1 MPNLVALDI
10 ETTGLDPK
18 RDAIMEIGAVRFN
31 GRRVEEEW
39 STLVNPGRA
48 VPPFISQLTGITN
61 QMVAHAPPFSD
72 VSAELADFVGEARI
86 IGHNVSFDLS
96 FLRRQRLFSYNDAI
110 DTYEMASVLMPNAS
124 RYGLAALSRLL
135 MVPLRATHRALDDA
149 LVTHGVYL
157 RLHDLALDLPIELLA
172 EIVRLGEQVEWDGY
186 WGFRLALQERS
197 K

>member
-31 GRRVEEEW
+31 GRRVEDEW

-48 VPPFISQLTGITN
+48 IPPFISQLTGITN
-61 QMVAHAPPFSD
+61 QMVAHAPPISD
-72 VSAELADFVGEARI
+72 VSAELADFVGETRI
-86 IGHNVSFDLS
+86 IGHNVNFDLS

-172 EIVRLGEQVEWDGY
+172 EIVRMGEQVEWHGY
-186 WGFRLALQERS
+186 
-197 K
+197 